1 MSLFY
6 QASGNYNLVKRG
18 RQTEADVK
26 RRNREH
32 IWGHIYFEL
41 PVRHPSGKMD
51 LAVWGLEE
59 RSGLEIELWESSE
72 QVKSQ
77 DSMG

>member
-1 MSLFY
+1 M
-6 QASGNYNLVKRG
+6 VKWG

-41 PVRHPSGKMD
+41 PVRQPSREMD
-51 LAVWGLEE
+51 IEIWGLEE
-59 RSGLEIELWESSE
+59 RSGLEIKFWESSE